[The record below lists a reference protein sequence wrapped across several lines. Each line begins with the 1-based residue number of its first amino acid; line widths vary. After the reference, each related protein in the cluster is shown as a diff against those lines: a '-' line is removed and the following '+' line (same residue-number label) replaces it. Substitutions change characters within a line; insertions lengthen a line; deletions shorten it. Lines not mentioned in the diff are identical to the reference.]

1 VLYDNSTHFSPDSS
15 VFTSLTTA
23 SISAAQA
30 LDWADVENLKP
41 LTQIYVSTQHR
52 TRCYFLKATED
63 KLFCQLRSRASDSQ
77 SSDSDLLFSRDEVV
91 EVRKVPVDQWSGFL
105 DFLFMA
111 GGGADLNSA
120 YQPSGFAGTRLGGAI
135 TLDLKY
141 DAIQGKGGFSTQ
153 GTGVVPP
160 FRLPGPQEDPKKKFI
175 KLYAEP
181 GVGFR
186 AGVGPFGFYTSAGL
200 LVLLLSDAKSLTP
213 MPYVEFERRFPFN
226 SPLDGD
232 NRLSIGVAFAVCRG
246 CGVE

>member
-1 VLYDNSTHFSPDSS
+1 MKTQIVVVLL
-15 VFTSLTTA
+15 FTSLTTA

-41 LTQIYVSTQHR
+41 LTQISVSTQHR

-91 EVRKVPVDQWSGFL
+91 EVRKAPVDQWPGFL
-105 DFLFMA
+105 DLLFMA

-141 DAIQGKGGFSTQ
+141 DAIQGKSGFSTQ
-153 GTGVVPP
+153 GTGVLPL
-160 FRLPGPQEDPKKKFI
+160 FRFPGPREDQNKKFV

-181 GVGFR
+181 SVGYR
-186 AGVGPFGFYTSAGL
+186 AGGGPFGFYTSAGL
-200 LVLLLSDAKSLTP
+200 LALFLPEGKVAMP
-213 MPYVEFERRFPFN
+213 MPYIEFERRFPFN
-226 SPLDGD
+226 SPLGGD
-232 NRLSIGVAFAVCRG
+232 NRISVGVAIAFCQG
-246 CGVE
+246 CSGNY